1 MRRLLEFVPRAAFS
15 GLHRSA
21 ANAGLQQS
29 YRVEILDPLAI
40 ADTSLFRPG
49 TLWRHKGSMLQMASE
64 HTLHMQESFSQ
75 MSLEIHHVL
84 SDFTGTCGQAI
95 LDAILAGQRD
105 PIQMAQL
112 CNVRVKS
119 PRERVAQT
127 LVGDYRPE
135 HLFTLGQSL
144 EGYRYYQK
152 LIADLNCEIL
162 RLMQALP
169 GAAEHPAPMSKRTK
183 SFIMS

>member
-1 MRRLLEFVPRAAFS
+1 LVLFKPDAMDGPEVADKLVMTSAKIAAISMRRLLEFVPRAAFS

-21 ANAGLQQS
+21 AKAGLQQS

-75 MSLEIHHVL
+75 MSLQIHHVL

-105 PIQMAQL
+105 P
-112 CNVRVKS
+112 
-119 PRERVAQT
+119 
-127 LVGDYRPE
+127 
-135 HLFTLGQSL
+135 LG
-144 EGYRYYQK
+144 
-152 LIADLNCEIL
+152 
-162 RLMQALP
+162 
-169 GAAEHPAPMSKRTK
+169 
-183 SFIMS
+183 

>member
-1 MRRLLEFVPRAAFS
+1 
-15 GLHRSA
+15 
-21 ANAGLQQS
+21 
-29 YRVEILDPLAI
+29 
-40 ADTSLFRPG
+40 
-49 TLWRHKGSMLQMASE
+49 
-64 HTLHMQESFSQ
+64 
-75 MSLEIHHVL
+75 
-84 SDFTGTCGQAI
+84 
-95 LDAILAGQRD
+95 
-105 PIQMAQL
+105 
-112 CNVRVKS
+112 
-119 PRERVAQT
+119 VAQT